1 MIASDCGRGRC
12 GRARRHWHG
21 CSGCWSGHG
30 TSEDTTAIREVGL
43 EAVKAADK
51 DTLCAMAVHAAVQDG
66 ADVNTR
72 AEAEQAEQ
80 AAGNVPRENWPW
92 VADREALEDTIRR
105 CWRRG
110 QR

>member
-1 MIASDCGRGRC
+1 M
-12 GRARRHWHG
+12 
-21 CSGCWSGHG
+21 
-30 TSEDTTAIREVGL
+30 
-43 EAVKAADK
+43 KAADK